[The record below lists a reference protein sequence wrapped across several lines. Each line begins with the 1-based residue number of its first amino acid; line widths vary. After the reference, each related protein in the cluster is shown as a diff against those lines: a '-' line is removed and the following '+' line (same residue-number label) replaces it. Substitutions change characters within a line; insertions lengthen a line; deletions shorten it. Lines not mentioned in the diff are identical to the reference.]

1 MEPTTTEWLHAFQE
15 LNASPHLHQIVVH
28 RHGDWSF
35 VAERELNPKRR
46 PNPKTNTVA
55 KTYYKTKLYNEVTY
69 FW

>member
-1 MEPTTTEWLHAFQE
+1 MEPTTSEWMDAFRE
-15 LNASPHLHQIVVH
+15 LNAYPQLHRIVLH

-35 VAERELNPKRR
+35 VAERNPKRR
-46 PNPKTNTVA
+46 LNPKTNTVA